1 VADFDQLFTR
11 SLRQKAS
18 TERLHHRCKPHYE
31 RKEDSVKTKIIRIL
45 ILTILATTSQSFA
58 ETPADKVEVAQ
69 QVQAAQQTDSAEA
82 SASSEVITNVLD
94 TPSATPRGPQ
104 DLLQDYEGGMAF
116 ITKQFSQKVA
126 AVTGAVQSG
135 ELSAEQG
142 ENVLGELYQV
152 SQMQFQLLS
161 GLHDIL
167 EQDLASASESAAAE
181 PDADANADSDSNPAR
196 DNESVRL
203 PIPLSPLE
211 LNPSVIQYL
220 SLSPTQVKSIQAL
233 LADERRTVTP
243 LMTQLQTTRKQI
255 VSVSQQDQ
263 GKSEKQVKALAAA
276 QARTM
281 KKLLVAN
288 SRMRAK
294 IYQLLSRQQQKKL
307 DQFQNSNELLIASNY
322 EGD

>member
-1 VADFDQLFTR
+1 
-11 SLRQKAS
+11 
-18 TERLHHRCKPHYE
+18 
-31 RKEDSVKTKIIRIL
+31 VKTKMIRIL

-58 ETPADKVEVAQ
+58 ETPADKVEAAQ
-69 QVQAAQQTDSAEA
+69 QFQAAQQTDSAEA
-82 SASSEVITNVLD
+82 SASSEIISSVLD

-135 ELSAEQG
+135 DLSAEQG
-142 ENVLGELYQV
+142 ENLLGEQYQIA
-152 SQMQFQLLS
+152 QMQFQLLS

-167 EQDLASASESAAAE
+167 EQDLASATEAAAAE
-181 PDADANADSDSNPAR
+181 PDADASADSDSNPTR
-196 DNESVRL
+196 DNETVRL

-220 SLSPTQVKSIQAL
+220 SLSPAQVKSIQAL
-233 LADERRTVTP
+233 LTDERHVLTP
-243 LMTQLQTTRKQI
+243 LMAQLQTTRKQI
-255 VSVSQQDQ
+255 VNVSQHDQ
-263 GKSEKQVKALAAA
+263 RNSERQVKALAAA

-294 IYQLLSRQQQKKL
+294 IYQLLSPQQQRKL
-307 DQFQNSNELLIASNY
+307 VNFQNSNELLIADTHAPIRG
-322 EGD
+322 EF